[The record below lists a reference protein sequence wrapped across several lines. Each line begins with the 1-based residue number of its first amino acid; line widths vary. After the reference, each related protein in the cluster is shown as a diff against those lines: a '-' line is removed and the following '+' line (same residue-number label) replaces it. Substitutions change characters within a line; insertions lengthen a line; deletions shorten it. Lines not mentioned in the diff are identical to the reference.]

1 MKSTPSKVLS
11 KQMYVPYQSSNSR
24 SFFGVTIYWKNQ
36 KTLSICSE
44 ALACRRKIGRH
55 IYVLAEMLEYVH
67 RDFNIKDK
75 VTVTTTD
82 NGSNFLK
89 ASVFAEVQRT
99 TQDREEED
107 EEEEEGHS
115 CLHKHHKHFK

>member
-1 MKSTPSKVLS
+1 
-11 KQMYVPYQSSNSR
+11 
-24 SFFGVTIYWKNQ
+24 
-36 KTLSICSE
+36 
-44 ALACRRKIGRH
+44 
-55 IYVLAEMLEYVH
+55 MLEYMH